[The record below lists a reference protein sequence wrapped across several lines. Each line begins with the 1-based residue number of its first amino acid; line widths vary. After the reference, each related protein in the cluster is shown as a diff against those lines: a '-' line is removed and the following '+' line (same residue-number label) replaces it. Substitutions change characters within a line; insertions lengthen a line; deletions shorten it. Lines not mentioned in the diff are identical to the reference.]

1 MTNENTARSLGEG
14 ERRKTE
20 HITNSS
26 TPRVGS
32 VSMTLTVTR
41 AGLRAHA
48 AELQPAWLRLAAG
61 RKYLEAQGT
70 ADPPRWASAEARKAR
85 LTRREWEVLSVL
97 VTGVSNGEIARRLH
111 ISPSTVANHLANIFG
126 KLETNNRTQAAV
138 RALGMVP
145 DPLAPR
151 DKICVEKP
159 DTR

>member
-1 MTNENTARSLGEG
+1 MRSSGEG

-32 VSMTLTVTR
+32 VSVTLTGR
-41 AGLRAHA
+41 REGLRAHA
-48 AELQPAWLRLAAG
+48 AEPQPAWLRFAAG
-61 RKYLEAQGT
+61 RQDLETKGT

-97 VTGVSNGEIARRLH
+97 VTGVSNGEIAARLH
-111 ISPSTVANHLANIFG
+111 ISPNTVANHLANIFD

-138 RALGMVP
+138 WALGMGPGPV
-145 DPLAPR
+145 APR
-151 DKICVEKP
+151 DNICVEKP
-159 DTR
+159 DTQ